1 MANNSLEISMKI
13 GDAVLRDDHTEIG
26 LLLAE
31 AAQIPETFEL
41 VACSLAGGIGNLLNR
56 AKNDLAPGDN
66 MFVLE
71 SPAGTPPEVLAA
83 RQIIT
88 CVANEDFH
96 TAIAVSHAATSH
108 GPQYCLD
115 VLVEIVDFLVAI
127 VALAESRGS
136 K

>member
-1 MANNSLEISMKI
+1 MADKSLEISMKI
-13 GDAVLRDDHTEIG
+13 GDAVLRHDNTEIG
-26 LLLAE
+26 VLLAE
-31 AAQIPETFEL
+31 AAQTPETFEL
-41 VACSLAGGIGNLLNR
+41 VACSLAGGIGNLLSK
-56 AKNDLAPGDN
+56 AKNDLAPGDK
-66 MFVLE
+66 MFALE
-71 SPAGTPPEVLAA
+71 TPEGTPPEVLAA

-96 TAIAVSHAATSH
+96 TAIAVTHAATSH

-115 VLVEIVDFLVAI
+115 VLVEIVDFLVVI

>member
-1 MANNSLEISMKI
+1 MPDPSLEISMKI
-13 GDAVLRDDHTEIG
+13 ADAVLRHDNTQIG
-26 LLLAE
+26 ALLAE
-31 AAQIPETFEL
+31 AAQSPKVFEL
-41 VACSLAGGIGNLLNR
+41 VACTLAGGIGNLLNK
-56 AKNDLAPGDN
+56 AKEDLAPGDK
-66 MFVLE
+66 MFALE
-71 SPAGTPPEVLAA
+71 TPEGTPSDVLAA

-96 TAIAVSHAATSH
+96 TAIAVTHAATSH

-127 VALAESRGS
+127 VALAESRGL